1 MSSYRFLFNQIR
13 QYPKLI
19 FLTVGLSLMS
29 ALFNGIGTA
38 LVIPVL
44 LGFLNQPIKGKGI
57 PGGVGHLL
65 SFLNI
70 SNASSSL
77 PLLAVLVLMMLLL
90 KNITSYGSIIATSFL
105 KQRISNRLKEQ
116 GLEMLLEV
124 DIDFYVKTGVGDINN
139 RLSYETTR
147 TADAI
152 LVLAQTFAHVLTLL
166 VFIGLLL
173 SLSWQ
178 LTIISSALIVVVAW
192 GNQSISKR
200 AKGLGKQLTVT
211 SKLYAIAVLELLSGM
226 RLVRSA
232 GNEAAEFRRL
242 QQMGWN
248 RERADFKARS
258 NSALVQPV
266 SEMTGILM
274 VFLIILIGR
283 LFLSSQ
289 VGSFSSILLAYL
301 FILFRSLPVLTQLNF
316 ARNQL
321 AGSLASVEVI
331 QNLLQRRDKP
341 FMTNGSQPF
350 TTLQKGIRF
359 ESVSFTY
366 PQQRKQILSQVDLYV
381 PRHTTLALVGASGAG
396 KSTLADLLPR
406 FYDPTEGCIKLDGR
420 DIREFDIT
428 SVRRSMGIVSQDT
441 FLFNASVAS
450 NIAYGCPEATE
461 ADIIAAAKQA
471 NAYGF
476 ILELP
481 QGLETVIGDRG
492 VMLSGG
498 QRQRL
503 AIARAILKNP
513 EILILD
519 EATSAL
525 DSVSERLV
533 QEALDYLS
541 RDRTTIVIAH
551 RLSTIQK
558 ADQIAVMEQGRVIE
572 LGSHNELLAK
582 RGHYARFCKMQFTG
596 LTQAS

>member
-1 MSSYRFLFNQIR
+1 MSSYRFLFHQIR
-13 QYPKLI
+13 QYPSLI
-19 FLTVGLSLMS
+19 LLTVALSLVS
-29 ALFNGIGTA
+29 ALFNGVGTA
-38 LVIPVL
+38 LIIPVL

-65 SFLNI
+65 NFFHI
-70 SNASSSL
+70 SNTADSL
-77 PLLAVLVLMMLLL
+77 PILAALVLTMLLL
-90 KNITSYGSIIATSFL
+90 KNIASYGSIIATSFL
-105 KQRISNRLKEQ
+105 KQRVSNRLKEQ

-124 DIDFYVKTGVGDINN
+124 DIDFYIKTGVGDINN
-139 RLSYETTR
+139 HLSYETTR

-152 LVLAQTFAHVLTLL
+152 LTLAQTFAQALTLL

-178 LTIISSALIVVVAW
+178 LTIISSALIIIVAW
-192 GNQSISKR
+192 GNQSIARR
-200 AKGLGKQLTVT
+200 AKGLGKQLTAT
-211 SKLYAIAVLELLSGM
+211 SRLYAIAVLELLSGM

-232 GNEAAEFRRL
+232 ANEAAEFRRL

-248 RERADFKARS
+248 RERADLKARA

-266 SEMTGILM
+266 SEMTGLLM

-331 QNLLQRRDKP
+331 QNLLQRRNKP
-341 FMTNGSQPF
+341 FMSNGSLQF

-366 PQQRKQILSQVDLYV
+366 PQQRKQILSQVNLYV
-381 PRHTTLALVGASGAG
+381 PRHTTLALVGTSGAG

-461 ADIIAAAKQA
+461 ADMIKAAKQA

-476 ILELP
+476 IMELP

-533 QEALDYLS
+533 QEALDHLS

-551 RLSTIQK
+551 RLSTIQR
-558 ADQIAVMEQGRVIE
+558 ADQIAVMDQGKVVE
-572 LGSHNELLAK
+572 LGNHNDLLAK
-582 RGHYARFCKMQFTG
+582 RGHYARFCKMQFAG
-596 LTQAS
+596 LTHAS